1 MTIIGFSFIKFD
13 CVRNGSGKGSI
24 DVKHNINISN
34 VEKTFLNVGLN
45 KNEVLRIEFLFD
57 VIYGE
62 NLGKVS
68 MLGDIIYA
76 DTKEIIDETFKTW
89 GSEKLLPK
97 TVHQDVYKFIYS
109 KAIIRAL
116 DLSDS
121 LNLPAPIPMPKI
133 SFDKLE

>member
-109 KAIIRAL
+109 KA
-116 DLSDS
+116 
-121 LNLPAPIPMPKI
+121 
-133 SFDKLE
+133 